1 MASAWLVK
9 DENVR
14 ILPHGSRK
22 DDLHL
27 HSATFD
33 AGALESNPK
42 ELKRLRLEPNR
53 QHLCSPLGKVFY
65 LGRALS
71 WLICVWLA
79 DSASTPKSA
88 SAPALHHDDWLSCH
102 LLPKHQVLLHTG
114 LGELLRHQ
122 SCHGSLTS
130 AQAEV

>member
-27 HSATFD
+27 HSTTFD
-33 AGALESNPK
+33 AGALESKTK

-53 QHLCSPLGKVFY
+53 QHLCSPLSKVFY

-88 SAPALHHDDWLSCH
+88 SVPALHHDDLAF
-102 LLPKHQVLLHTG
+102 LPLAAKAP
-114 LGELLRHQ
+114 
-122 SCHGSLTS
+122 S
-130 AQAEV
+130 ASPHRAG